1 MESDERS
8 GPHTSLKD
16 FLRARRARLL
26 PEDVGLPTSGR
37 RRVPGLR
44 REEVALLAGM
54 STDYYMRI
62 EQGRERRPSAQVV
75 EALVRALDLDEES
88 AEHLRRLARPTGQSV
103 RRTRRAERAD
113 PHLRRLLGRWDDLPA
128 FVLGRSLDV
137 LAGNHL
143 ADALHRNFVLRGN
156 LAHMVFLD
164 PGARRFYRQ
173 WDRTADMV
181 VAELRR
187 ATGVDPDD
195 PRLKEVVGE
204 LSVKNPAFRE
214 LWARHHVHG
223 KTGGAKL
230 LHHTDVGDLDL
241 HYESFT
247 VNRAPGQQ
255 LVIYQADPGSRSHD
269 ALKLLGTLDAAP
281 LQPDRPSVPVP
292 SHSRPTGGRDAH
304 DE

>member
-1 MESDERS
+1 MEIDERP
-8 GPHTSLKD
+8 GPDTSLKD
-16 FLRARRARLL
+16 FLRARRAQLL

-75 EALVRALDLDEES
+75 EALVKALGLDEES
-88 AEHLRRLARPTGQSV
+88 AGHLRRLAHTAGRPA
-103 RRTRRAERAD
+103 RRTRRAERVD
-113 PHLRRLLGRWDDLPA
+113 PHLRGLLERWDDLPA
-128 FVLGRSLDV
+128 FVLGHSLDV
-137 LAGNHL
+137 LAANPL
-143 ADALHRNFVLRGN
+143 AAALHRDFTLRGN
-156 LAHMVFLD
+156 LAHMAFLD
-164 PGARRFYRQ
+164 PVARRFYRQ

-181 VAELRR
+181 VAELRK

-204 LSVKNPAFRE
+204 LSVKSPAFRE

-223 KTGGAKL
+223 KTGGSKL
-230 LHHTDVGDLDL
+230 LHHSDVGDLDL
-241 HYESFT
+241 HYECFT

-269 ALKLLGTLDAAP
+269 ALKLLGTLDATP
-281 LQPDRPSVPVP
+281 FRPDRPAAPVP
-292 SHSRPTGGRDAH
+292 SRSPRPGGGDAH
-304 DE
+304 DG

>member
-1 MESDERS
+1 M
-8 GPHTSLKD
+8 
-16 FLRARRARLL
+16 L

-54 STDYYMRI
+54 STDYSMRI
-62 EQGRERRPSAQVV
+62 EQGRERGPSPQVV
-75 EALVRALDLDEES
+75 EALVKALDLDEEA
-88 AEHLRRLARPTGQSV
+88 AEHLRRLARPTGRPA
-103 RRTRRAERAD
+103 RRTRHVERAD
-113 PHLRRLLGRWDDLPA
+113 PHLRRLLERWDDLPA
-128 FVLGRSLDV
+128 FVLGRSLHI
-137 LAGNHL
+137 LAGSHL
-143 ADALHRNFVLRGN
+143 ADALHKDFVLRGN

-164 PGARRFYRQ
+164 PGARRFHRR

-187 ATGVDPDD
+187 ATGVDPDG

-204 LSVKNPAFRE
+204 LSVKSPDFRA

-241 HYESFT
+241 RYESFT

-255 LVIYQADPGSRSHD
+255 LVIHQADPGSRSHD
-269 ALKLLGTLDAAP
+269 ALKLLGTLSAAP
-281 LQPDRPSVPVP
+281 LQPGRPSVPAP
-292 SHSRPTGGRDAH
+292 SPSRSSGGRDAH
-304 DE
+304 EE